1 MVPHLGLGVCLCV
14 HVCFASLLLSPA
26 ATERG
31 PVRMHTHK
39 HTLTHVIPILLPI
52 RVLIRC
58 LSRTKCL
65 PFPFPNTHSHRH
77 THKITPPLPLQCLH
91 PIAPILNDPKIA
103 QEAIRKNT
111 AKGGG
116 SGRVLQSTAIG
127 GYQASPSLLFCL
139 FLLSSIPLPAALC
152 SHESLL

>member
-1 MVPHLGLGVCLCV
+1 MVPHLSLGVCLCV
-14 HVCFASLLLSPA
+14 HVRFALLLLSPA
-26 ATERG
+26 AQQRELL
-31 PVRMHTHK
+31 HACTHK
-39 HTLTHVIPILLPI
+39 HTLKHVIPILLPI
-52 RVLIRC
+52 RVLIHC

-65 PFPFPNTHSHRH
+65 SFPFPNTQSHRH
-77 THKITPPLPLQCLH
+77 RHKITPPLPLQCLH

-111 AKGGG
+111 ARGGG
-116 SGRVLQSTAIG
+116 SGKVLQSTAIG

-152 SHESLL
+152 FHESLQ